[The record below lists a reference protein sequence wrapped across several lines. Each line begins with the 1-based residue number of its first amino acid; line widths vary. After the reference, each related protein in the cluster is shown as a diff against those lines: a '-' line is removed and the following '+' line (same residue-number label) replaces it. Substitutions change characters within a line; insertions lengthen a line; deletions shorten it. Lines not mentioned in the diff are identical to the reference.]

1 MSGRRAGA
9 CRFPPRIGGA
19 SSRSNL
25 LTACKVRDFSAKPSL
40 AAATRW
46 RFLFHISKKC
56 KMDLADSQ
64 AKHYEA
70 QEYDRRSLLP
80 IPVRFPEALPLL
92 ALGS

>member
-1 MSGRRAGA
+1 MSGRGAGVG
-9 CRFPPRIGGA
+9 RFPPRIGGA

-25 LTACKVRDFSAKPSL
+25 QPAYKGRDFSAKPSL
-40 AAATRW
+40 AAATRC

-70 QEYDRRSLLP
+70 QEYEQRSLLP
-80 IPVRFPEALPLL
+80 IPV
-92 ALGS
+92 

>member
-64 AKHYEA
+64 AKHYESS
-70 QEYDRRSLLP
+70 ESMKHSLLP
-80 IPVRFPEALPLL
+80 LRI
-92 ALGS
+92 